1 MKKRF
6 FKKIIAQTPEDLR
19 LIAALCSDSLT
30 VSNKIKYL
38 KDNKIFLIPIERPLN
53 ELGKKNKKIESI
65 LKFEYI
71 EKSKSK
77 NIIQDNDNKSLKL
90 ITIDIFKKN
99 NNFEI
104 SLLFSDNAVINLETE
119 IIEATLEDFKK
130 VNDENNWFFKKKWEK
145 NPFRFSW

>member
-19 LIAALCSDSLT
+19 LISALCSDSLT
-30 VSNKIKYL
+30 VSNKIKFL

-119 IIEATLEDFKK
+119 IIEATLEDLKK
-130 VNDENNWFFKKKWEK
+130 VNDENN
-145 NPFRFSW
+145 

>member
-19 LIAALCSDSLT
+19 LISALCSDSLT

-53 ELGKKNKKIESI
+53 ELGKKNEKIESI

-104 SLLFSDNAVINLETE
+104 SLLFSDNAAISLETE

-130 VNDENNWFFKKKWEK
+130 VNDENN
-145 NPFRFSW
+145 

>member
-71 EKSKSK
+71 EKSQSK

-130 VNDENNWFFKKKWEK
+130 VNDENN
-145 NPFRFSW
+145 

>member
-1 MKKRF
+1 M
-6 FKKIIAQTPEDLR
+6 QEDHQ
-19 LIAALCSDSLT
+19 
-30 VSNKIKYL
+30 
-38 KDNKIFLIPIERPLN
+38 
-53 ELGKKNKKIESI
+53 KIESI

-99 NNFEI
+99 NSFEI

-130 VNDENNWFFKKKWEK
+130 VNDENN
-145 NPFRFSW
+145 

>member
-1 MKKRF
+1 M
-6 FKKIIAQTPEDLR
+6 
-19 LIAALCSDSLT
+19 
-30 VSNKIKYL
+30 
-38 KDNKIFLIPIERPLN
+38 N
-53 ELGKKNKKIESI
+53 ELGIKNNKIESI

-77 NIIQDNDNKSLKL
+77 NIIQDNDNKILKL

-130 VNDENNWFFKKKWEK
+130 VNDEIN
-145 NPFRFSW
+145 

>member
-19 LIAALCSDSLT
+19 LISALCSDSLT

-77 NIIQDNDNKSLKL
+77 NIIQDNDIKILKL

-130 VNDENNWFFKKKWEK
+130 VNDENN
-145 NPFRFSW
+145 

>member
-1 MKKRF
+1 MADKF
-6 FKKIIAQTPEDLR
+6 LKKIIAQNQEDLR
-19 LIAALCSDSLT
+19 VISALCSEA
-30 VSNKIKYL
+30 KIKQSEIKFL

-77 NIIQDNDNKSLKL
+77 NIIQDNDNKILKL

-130 VNDENNWFFKKKWEK
+130 VNDEIN
-145 NPFRFSW
+145 

>member
-19 LIAALCSDSLT
+19 LISALCSDSLT

-53 ELGKKNKKIESI
+53 ELGKKNEKIESI

-119 IIEATLEDFKK
+119 IIEATLEDFKE
-130 VNDENNWFFKKKWEK
+130 VNDEIN
-145 NPFRFSW
+145 

>member
-6 FKKIIAQTPEDLR
+6 FKKIIAQTTEDLR

-130 VNDENNWFFKKKWEK
+130 VNDEIN
-145 NPFRFSW
+145 

>member
-6 FKKIIAQTPEDLR
+6 VKKIIAQTPEDLR

-53 ELGKKNKKIESI
+53 ELGKKNNKIESI

-130 VNDENNWFFKKKWEK
+130 VNDENN
-145 NPFRFSW
+145 

>member
-90 ITIDIFKKN
+90 ITIDIYKKN

-130 VNDENNWFFKKKWEK
+130 VNDENN
-145 NPFRFSW
+145 

>member
-77 NIIQDNDNKSLKL
+77 NIIQDNDIKILKL

-104 SLLFSDNAVINLETE
+104 SLLFSDNAAISLETE

-130 VNDENNWFFKKKWEK
+130 VNDENN
-145 NPFRFSW
+145 

>member
-53 ELGKKNKKIESI
+53 ELGKKNEKIESI

-130 VNDENNWFFKKKWEK
+130 VNDENN
-145 NPFRFSW
+145 

>member
-6 FKKIIAQTPEDLR
+6 FKKIIAQTSEDLR

-77 NIIQDNDNKSLKL
+77 NIIQDNDNKILKL

-130 VNDENNWFFKKKWEK
+130 VNDENN
-145 NPFRFSW
+145 

>member
-53 ELGKKNKKIESI
+53 ELGKKNEKIESI

-130 VNDENNWFFKKKWEK
+130 VNDEIN
-145 NPFRFSW
+145 

>member
-19 LIAALCSDSLT
+19 LISALSSDSLT

-53 ELGKKNKKIESI
+53 ELGKKNEKIESI

-104 SLLFSDNAVINLETE
+104 SLLFSDNAAINLETE

-130 VNDENNWFFKKKWEK
+130 ANDENN
-145 NPFRFSW
+145 

>member
-77 NIIQDNDNKSLKL
+77 NIIQDTDNKSLKL

-130 VNDENNWFFKKKWEK
+130 VNDENN
-145 NPFRFSW
+145 

>member
-19 LIAALCSDSLT
+19 LISALCSDSLT
-30 VSNKIKYL
+30 VSNKIKFL

-90 ITIDIFKKN
+90 IMIDIFKKN

-119 IIEATLEDFKK
+119 IIEATLEDFKE
-130 VNDENNWFFKKKWEK
+130 VNDEIN
-145 NPFRFSW
+145 

>member
-1 MKKRF
+1 MKKKRF
-6 FKKIIAQTPEDLR
+6 FKKIIAQTSEDLR
-19 LIAALCSDSLT
+19 LISALCSDSLT
-30 VSNKIKYL
+30 LSNKIKFL
-38 KDNKIFLIPIERPLN
+38 KDNKVFLIPIERPLN

-77 NIIQDNDNKSLKL
+77 NIIQDNDYKILKL

-130 VNDENNWFFKKKWEK
+130 VNDENN
-145 NPFRFSW
+145 

>member
-19 LIAALCSDSLT
+19 LISALCSDSLT
-30 VSNKIKYL
+30 VSNKIKFL

-90 ITIDIFKKN
+90 IMIDIFKKN

-130 VNDENNWFFKKKWEK
+130 VNDEIN
-145 NPFRFSW
+145 

>member
-77 NIIQDNDNKSLKL
+77 NVIQDNDNKSLKL

-130 VNDENNWFFKKKWEK
+130 VNDEIN
-145 NPFRFSW
+145 

>member
-130 VNDENNWFFKKKWEK
+130 VNDENNWFFKKKWKK
-145 NPFRFSW
+145 NSFRFS

>member
-53 ELGKKNKKIESI
+53 ELGIKNNKIESI

-77 NIIQDNDNKSLKL
+77 NIIQDNDNKILKL

-130 VNDENNWFFKKKWEK
+130 VNDEIN
-145 NPFRFSW
+145 

>member
-104 SLLFSDNAVINLETE
+104 SLLFSDNAAINLETE
-119 IIEATLEDFKK
+119 IIEATLEDLKK
-130 VNDENNWFFKKKWEK
+130 ANDENN
-145 NPFRFSW
+145 

>member
-19 LIAALCSDSLT
+19 LISALCSDSLT

-104 SLLFSDNAVINLETE
+104 SLLFSDNAAINLETE

-130 VNDENNWFFKKKWEK
+130 ANDENN
-145 NPFRFSW
+145 

>member
-19 LIAALCSDSLT
+19 LISALCSDSLT

-104 SLLFSDNAVINLETE
+104 SLLFSDNAAINLETE

-130 VNDENNWFFKKKWEK
+130 VNDENN
-145 NPFRFSW
+145 

>member
-6 FKKIIAQTPEDLR
+6 FKKIIAQTSEDLR
-19 LIAALCSDSLT
+19 LISALCSESLT
-30 VSNKIKYL
+30 MSNNIKFL
-38 KDNKIFLIPIERPLN
+38 KENKIFLIPIERHMK
-53 ELGKKNKKIESI
+53 EMGKSNKKIKSI

-71 EKSKSK
+71 ENSKSK
-77 NIIQDNDNKSLKL
+77 NIDHNNAIKSLKL

-119 IIEATLEDFKK
+119 IIEATLEDFKE
-130 VNDENNWFFKKKWEK
+130 VNDETN
-145 NPFRFSW
+145 

>member
-1 MKKRF
+1 M
-6 FKKIIAQTPEDLR
+6 
-19 LIAALCSDSLT
+19 IAALCSDSLT

-53 ELGKKNKKIESI
+53 ELGIKNNKIESI

-77 NIIQDNDNKSLKL
+77 NIIQDNDNKILKL

-130 VNDENNWFFKKKWEK
+130 VNDEINWFFEKKWK
-145 NPFRFSW
+145 

>member
-119 IIEATLEDFKK
+119 IIEATLEDLKK
-130 VNDENNWFFKKKWEK
+130 VNDENN
-145 NPFRFSW
+145 

>member
-19 LIAALCSDSLT
+19 LISALCSDSST
-30 VSNKIKYL
+30 ESNKIKYL
-38 KDNKIFLIPIERPLN
+38 KDNKIFLIPIDRPLN

-104 SLLFSDNAVINLETE
+104 SLLFSDNAAINLETE

-130 VNDENNWFFKKKWEK
+130 ANDENN
-145 NPFRFSW
+145 

>member
-6 FKKIIAQTPEDLR
+6 FKKIIAQTSEDLR

-77 NIIQDNDNKSLKL
+77 NIIQDNDNKILKL

-104 SLLFSDNAVINLETE
+104 SLLFSDNAAINLETE
-119 IIEATLEDFKK
+119 IIEATLEDLKK
-130 VNDENNWFFKKKWEK
+130 ANDENN
-145 NPFRFSW
+145 

>member
-38 KDNKIFLIPIERPLN
+38 KDNKIFLIPIERHLN

-77 NIIQDNDNKSLKL
+77 NIIQDNDNKILKL

-130 VNDENNWFFKKKWEK
+130 VNDENN
-145 NPFRFSW
+145 

>member
-77 NIIQDNDNKSLKL
+77 NKIQDNDNKILKL

-130 VNDENNWFFKKKWEK
+130 VNDENN
-145 NPFRFSW
+145 

>member
-19 LIAALCSDSLT
+19 LISALCSDSLT
-30 VSNKIKYL
+30 VSNKIKFL

-119 IIEATLEDFKK
+119 IIEATLEDFKE
-130 VNDENNWFFKKKWEK
+130 VNDEIN
-145 NPFRFSW
+145 

>member
-6 FKKIIAQTPEDLR
+6 FKKIIAQTSEDLR

-77 NIIQDNDNKSLKL
+77 NIIQDNDNKILKL

-130 VNDENNWFFKKKWEK
+130 VNDEIN
-145 NPFRFSW
+145 

>member
-53 ELGKKNKKIESI
+53 ELGKKNEKIESI

-119 IIEATLEDFKK
+119 IIEATLEDLKK
-130 VNDENNWFFKKKWEK
+130 VNDENN
-145 NPFRFSW
+145 

>member
-1 MKKRF
+1 MKKKRF
-6 FKKIIAQTPEDLR
+6 FKKIIAQSPEDLK
-19 LIAALCSDSLT
+19 LISALCSDSLT
-30 VSNKIKYL
+30 VSNKIKFL

-77 NIIQDNDNKSLKL
+77 NVIQDNDNKSLKL

-119 IIEATLEDFKK
+119 IIEATLEDFKE
-130 VNDENNWFFKKKWEK
+130 VNDETN
-145 NPFRFSW
+145 

>member
-77 NIIQDNDNKSLKL
+77 NIIQNNDNKSLKL

-104 SLLFSDNAVINLETE
+104 SLLFSDNAAINLETE
-119 IIEATLEDFKK
+119 IIEATLEDLKK
-130 VNDENNWFFKKKWEK
+130 ANDENN
-145 NPFRFSW
+145 

>member
-77 NIIQDNDNKSLKL
+77 NIIQDNDNKILKL

-104 SLLFSDNAVINLETE
+104 SLLFSYNEAINLETE

-130 VNDENNWFFKKKWEK
+130 VNDENN
-145 NPFRFSW
+145 

>member
-77 NIIQDNDNKSLKL
+77 NIIQDDDNKSLKL

-130 VNDENNWFFKKKWEK
+130 ANDENN
-145 NPFRFSW
+145 